1 MADQAA
7 RKGVAV
13 EALSERDLS
22 RWKLVEDFQ
31 ARLAEASERVR
42 MPGSESDP
50 RRKLLSAD
58 YFSLL
63 LFGLFNPVVRTMRGL
78 CEATKLGRVQREISN
93 AYVSLGSFSEAQ
105 AVFAPEVLE
114 EVLKK
119 LGAEVARRGQTLSGI
134 KPAQWQSLIIDS
146 TLFRALPR
154 MAWALWRQQ
163 GVRQSAVRLH
173 VKYDLTAN
181 AAVEARISPGT
192 ECERRAWRGLMKK
205 GELYVGDRYYGED
218 YALLMQAKEAGCAF
232 VVRLRQQSS
241 VQVIEELALSEEDH
255 AARVVRAAR
264 VLLGK
269 EAKAGPFLLAEVA
282 TDKGSLLLLSSLESQ
297 QLPTHGVALLYQR
310 RWMVELFFRWIK
322 CLLGCRH
329 WLAESERGVAMQ
341 VYCALIAALLLALY
355 SGKRPGR
362 RAMELIQFYLLGY
375 ATLEEVS
382 RQFGLNQKES

>member
-1 MADQAA
+1 
-7 RKGVAV
+7 VAGKRNV
-13 EALSERDLS
+13 EKDSAEPLSERDLS
-22 RWKLVEDFQ
+22 RWKLIEDFR
-31 ARLAEASERVR
+31 ARLAEAVERVA
-42 MPGSESDP
+42 MPHSESDP

-78 CEATKLGRVQREISN
+78 CEATKLGRVQRQISS

-114 EVLKK
+114 EVIKE
-119 LGAEVARRGQTLSGI
+119 LGAEAARRGHTLSGI
-134 KPAQWQSLIIDS
+134 KPAQWQALIVDS
-146 TLFRALPR
+146 SLFRALPR
-154 MAWALWRQQ
+154 MAWALWRHQ
-163 GVRQSAVRLH
+163 GVTQRAVRLQ
-173 VKYDLTAN
+173 VKYDLAAN
-181 AAVEARISPGT
+181 APVEARVSPGR

-241 VQVIEELALSEEDH
+241 VQVIEELALLPEDH
-255 AARVVRAAR
+255 QARVVRAAR
-264 VLLGK
+264 VMLG
-269 EAKAGPFLLAEVA
+269 EAKAGPFVLVEVA
-282 TDKGSLLLLSSLESQ
+282 GDKEPLLLLSSLESE
-297 QLPTHGVALLYQR
+297 QLPAQGVALLYRQ

-355 SGKRPGR
+355 GGKRPGR

-382 RQFGLNQKES
+382 RQLGLSQNNS